1 MDKCQK
7 RGSGRDG
14 WKSEAPIVAV
24 KPGNAGGAKGCRVEI
39 TEKGHTAL
47 HREDSDRDHKA

>member
-14 WKSEAPIVAV
+14 RKSEAPIVAV

-39 TEKGHTAL
+39 TGKGYTAL
-47 HREDSDRDHKA
+47 HSEDSDRDHKT